1 VQSYFALN
9 DTQDRIAQSSANIVQ
24 NRMMSFGTFCTY
36 IQPKQIYGLTTAGR
50 LSGMMMDIDSMQRQV
65 TDKDNVLDSLRSF
78 IASQGPRQSANEHLV
93 PEALFDDPATTEK
106 EAEAISA
113 VKAIQIAAQQG
124 QKIFTI
130 TQANIDQVLP
140 QLAHKALIIQD
151 VKDAVAAGKIVTIS
165 QSTISYKGWTGAGY
179 ILIDPNTGAGA
190 YLIGGGADGAI
201 SLFLGL
207 VLGRMIT
214 IIALDAAVAL
224 TPVGFAA
231 TIATVLST
239 LTLVLILYGVAKKA
253 EDKDLVAKCFWVGV
267 FSALGGNGLKFKSG
281 KPFAENTPT
290 GLLDNPIVKLILY
303 AIGLKFAAPTALEC
317 LGI

>member
-1 VQSYFALN
+1 
-9 DTQDRIAQSSANIVQ
+9 
-24 NRMMSFGTFCTY
+24 MMSFGTFCTY

-201 SLFLGL
+201 AFQMGDRLGITLGLLIFDCLMESRENPASILWTLKLLPFISYIAKMSKEYGKTEYEKNCFWGGVAWGVGGSSLILAGLTLIYGDKNNLVGGTSFFLGI
-207 VLGRMIT
+207 VSYIF
-214 IIALDAAVAL
+214 
-224 TPVGFAA
+224 P
-231 TIATVLST
+231 
-239 LTLVLILYGVAKKA
+239 GVTDWNSPNACK
-253 EDKDLVAKCFWVGV
+253 VW
-267 FSALGGNGLKFKSG
+267 
-281 KPFAENTPT
+281 PWQ
-290 GLLDNPIVKLILY
+290 DN
-303 AIGLKFAAPTALEC
+303 
-317 LGI
+317 